1 MTKDN
6 TKGPGGLGKGGSPRK
21 RSDAFERKTFR
32 TSRLADFASIPELI
46 KQTGQPPEHWPLV
59 IQELADNGF
68 DDAEEGGTAPEIE
81 SAVTD
86 NSIKAR
92 SKTGW
97 PPSAKF
103 PANAGENAAGE
114 SEQRSERRFNN
125 DDDDEQDDDEKWPST
140 TKPLRAK
147 PSPSRDSR
155 NSCRRANW

>member
-1 MTKDN
+1 MG
-6 TKGPGGLGKGGSPRK
+6 KGKRPGGPGKGGAPSQ

-59 IQELADNGF
+59 ILKELADNGV

-81 SAVTD
+81 IAVTD

-103 PANAGENAAGE
+103 PANAGENAAGK
-114 SEQRSERRFNN
+114 SEQRFGAAIHPRRASFSAASRMKTTTE
-125 DDDDEQDDDEKWPST
+125 DDDG
-140 TKPLRAK
+140 
-147 PSPSRDSR
+147 
-155 NSCRRANW
+155 